1 MRYLKRYNEEVES
14 FDNIISDIKDMSL
27 DITDE
32 DTNYTINVYSN
43 NKINI
48 QSKLYID
55 IIYGDDNILIL
66 NDEAFNFLERVD
78 KYIIDNGFK
87 ASVISY
93 SDAENEHDVD
103 SDQHYTK
110 FKDMESLIDNIGS
123 FDDEEDDQIDSI
135 RLEYRKDIIKEGF
148 FDIFK
153 RNKYTKPKGADY
165 NKVIELSN
173 DCFIDLTDSGYIVK
187 NMFIHH
193 GQDWEP
199 YIQITKHHHGNKR
212 KDIPYK
218 FIDVKD
224 DVLSFCDRVKEYDI
238 SIEFA
243 FVYENDK
250 GGLSKDNPTYHD
262 FNSGKYD
269 DREVSILTIYM
280 IGFEDVY
287 KYF

>member
-32 DTNYTINVYSN
+32 DPSYTINVYSN

-55 IIYGDDNILIL
+55 IFYGDDDILIL
-66 NDEAFNFLERVD
+66 NDDVFNFLERID

-87 ASVISY
+87 AIVISY

-110 FKDMESLIDNIGS
+110 FKDMKSLIDNIGG
-123 FDDEEDDQIDSI
+123 FDEDEDDQIDSI

-153 RNKYTKPKGADY
+153 RTKYTKPKGADY
-165 NKVIELSN
+165 DKVLELSN
-173 DCFIDLTDSGYIVK
+173 DCFVELVDKGYTVDNK
-187 NMFIHH
+187 YMEN
-193 GQDWEP
+193 P
-199 YIQITKHHHGNKR
+199 YVQITKLPIIIGR
-212 KDIPYK
+212 KDREYPYK

-224 DVLSFCDRVKEYDI
+224 DVLTFCDRVKELGVHVN
-238 SIEFA
+238 FA
-243 FVYENDK
+243 YVYANDK
-250 GGLSKDNPTYHD
+250 GGLSIDKPTYEEIE
-262 FNSGKYD
+262 SGVYD
-269 DREVSILTIYM
+269 NREVSILTLEM
-280 IGFEDVY
+280 IGIEY
-287 KYF
+287 AWMKH